1 MDLTSIYES
10 NLMPCLLLAA
20 LAIICLVSWGWRW
33 ASSPSSMTK
42 WRPNDSELKRKLR
55 IIPLHGFNWKSTEP
69 LQLRPFRGKEK
80 YNLTMGKAH
89 PPPNNERLRLKMIPI
104 LAIENLDP
112 SELIQMDKTY
122 QDRITKRQA
131 VLKKHHD
138 IIVAVNEP
146 RVIDI
151 RIRAAVSELYTFIL
165 KDYLPTRYPSMF
177 RLENCPENG
186 PNGIFQNLVTG
197 AKWPTR
203 LADSEPTVRA
213 LEILT
218 QTVDEEFLILL
229 PDLSAPKEAPV
240 YVLQAYA
247 TCFPSG
253 FNTREKLG
261 LRLSDIHGPVPGYAQ
276 KLERSMDRFFA
287 KIEVGRVIK
296 RVNWGITTETDLF
309 AAFGS
314 IHASPTADPQQGQVI
329 PTGKLNLEQTVLRSE
344 RQTLHR
350 LPETRALVFAFHTYT
365 YPLQQIKEEGLG
377 KELATAIEGLKKG
390 NVPAIYSY
398 KRGDVWGQAVTD
410 FLRS

>member
-1 MDLTSIYES
+1 MD
-10 NLMPCLLLAA
+10 
-20 LAIICLVSWGWRW
+20 R
-33 ASSPSSMTK
+33 
-42 WRPNDSELKRKLR
+42 
-55 IIPLHGFNWKSTEP
+55 
-69 LQLRPFRGKEK
+69 
-80 YNLTMGKAH
+80 
-89 PPPNNERLRLKMIPI
+89 
-104 LAIENLDP
+104 
-112 SELIQMDKTY
+112 TY
-122 QDRITKRQA
+122 QDRIKKRQA
-131 VLKKHHD
+131 VLDQHHD
-138 IIVAVNEP
+138 IVVAVNEP
-146 RVIDI
+146 SVKDT
-151 RIRAAVSELYTFIL
+151 RIRAAVSELYKFIL
-165 KDYLPTRYPSMF
+165 KDYLPNRYPSMF
-177 RLENCPENG
+177 RLELCPEYG
-186 PNGIFQNLVTG
+186 SKKMLQNLVTG
-197 AKWPTR
+197 AKWPTT
-203 LADSEPTVRA
+203 LADNEPTIRA

-229 PDLSAPKEAPV
+229 PDISAPEDTPS

-261 LRLSDIHGPVPGYAQ
+261 LRLADIHGPVPGYAQ

-314 IHASPTADPQQGQVI
+314 MHASSTVDPQRDQVI
-329 PTGKLNLEQTVLRSE
+329 PTGMLNLEHVSSYLGFGYLSLSQGLLTNSKTVLRCE

-365 YPLQQIKEEGLG
+365 YPVQQIKDEGLG
-377 KELATAIEGLKKG
+377 SELATAIEGLKKG

>member
-1 MDLTSIYES
+1 
-10 NLMPCLLLAA
+10 
-20 LAIICLVSWGWRW
+20 
-33 ASSPSSMTK
+33 MTK

-80 YNLTMGKAH
+80 YNLTM
-89 PPPNNERLRLKMIPI
+89 
-104 LAIENLDP
+104 AIENLDP

>member
-1 MDLTSIYES
+1 MDFTFICDSL
-10 NLMPCLLLAA
+10 LKQCLLLAA
-20 LAIICLVSWGWRW
+20 SGGICFFFFWGWRR
-33 ASSPSSMTK
+33 ARSFSSATK
-42 WRPNDSELKRKLR
+42 CRSNDSEARKKLS
-55 IIPLHGFNWKSTEP
+55 ITPLDGFDWKTTEP

-80 YNLTMGKAH
+80 YNLTM
-89 PPPNNERLRLKMIPI
+89 
-104 LAIENLDP
+104 AIENLDP
-112 SELIQMDKTY
+112 SELIQMDRTY
-122 QDRITKRQA
+122 QDRIKKRQA
-131 VLKKHHD
+131 VLDQHHD
-138 IIVAVNEP
+138 IVVAVNEP
-146 RVIDI
+146 SVKDT

-165 KDYLPTRYPSMF
+165 KDYLPNRYPSMF
-177 RLENCPENG
+177 RLELCPEYG
-186 PNGIFQNLVTG
+186 SKEMLQNLVTG
-197 AKWPTR
+197 AKWPTT
-203 LADSEPTVRA
+203 LADNEPTIRA

-229 PDLSAPKEAPV
+229 PDISAPEDTPS
-240 YVLQAYA
+240 YVLQVYA

-261 LRLSDIHGPVPGYAQ
+261 LRLADIHGPVPGYAQ

-314 IHASPTADPQQGQVI
+314 MHASSTVDPQRDQVI
-329 PTGKLNLEQTVLRSE
+329 PTGMLNLEHTVLRCE

-365 YPLQQIKEEGLG
+365 YPVQQIKDEGLG
-377 KELATAIEGLKKG
+377 SELATAIEGLKKG